1 MPYFFLGKN
10 YLSQSP
16 THVGNYYGG
25 TLSTVLAKISWC
37 FLFFRLHNPQLLN
50 PPSIKGNFIDKKSK
64 FPLRQIEAKI
74 TLDVRPKKK
83 SQLWEGPKSKKNPR
97 RLFFQFLWVV
107 RRFLVHKLVFLLAW
121 DFLGRLGI
129 FTVFWGEIL
138 YFFSSTK
145 YFSRNSNFAGLLRVQ
160 FIFARVVFE
169 IFWVLSQ
176 FYWLEFENLHEDFF
190 YSGKKTLNVNPYHFL
205 VTPGK
210 FRKFVVTR
218 DTCPLQISKISP
230 LTSFT
235 YPDKLT
241 KIIHDT

>member
-83 SQLWEGPKSKKNPR
+83 FSALGGPEIKKKSPPTFLPISLGSQKVSR
-97 RLFFQFLWVV
+97 SQI
-107 RRFLVHKLVFLLAW
+107 
-121 DFLGRLGI
+121 GI
-129 FTVFWGEIL
+129 FTCVRFLGQV
-138 YFFSSTK
+138 
-145 YFSRNSNFAGLLRVQ
+145 RNFHG
-160 FIFARVVFE
+160 
-169 IFWVLSQ
+169 
-176 FYWLEFENLHEDFF
+176 
-190 YSGKKTLNVNPYHFL
+190 FL
-205 VTPGK
+205 G
-210 FRKFVVTR
+210 
-218 DTCPLQISKISP
+218 
-230 LTSFT
+230 
-235 YPDKLT
+235 
-241 KIIHDT
+241 